1 MERIVTRAG
10 MRAFEKFAMRR
21 EGIDALALMERAA
34 EHVAAAVA
42 DETPDGEPILLLC
55 GTGNNG
61 GDGLAA
67 LRLLCAAGYDAAALV
82 IGDEERLSPAA
93 AEQLR
98 RARENG
104 VRVRV
109 QQEAPEPRELMDAG
123 CLVDALFGTGLS
135 RPVKGVYAETIEA
148 VIASGVRVLAVDL
161 PSGVDADSGRVLGSA
176 VRADKTI
183 TFQYRKRGQR
193 LYPGQELCGELIV
206 RSISSYGHGNG
217 DDVFEMTDS
226 DFAELLPPRAK
237 DSHKG
242 KNGRALLIGGSD
254 RYAGAALMSAC
265 AALRAGAG
273 VLTACVPGG
282 IREAFFALP
291 EAVCAAAGEG
301 TGWDDAAL
309 AAAAA
314 QLLGKT
320 AAALG
325 SGMGE
330 LANDSLLV
338 AALESKL
345 PLAIDADGLN
355 HMAKNP
361 ALLGS
366 LHDKVVL
373 TPHPAEFARLTA
385 QAVEDVTADPI
396 AQAVA
401 AAKNWGC
408 VVLLKGAVSVIAS
421 PARTALNCTGN
432 AGLAKGGSGDV
443 LTGLILAL
451 LAQGLEPFDAACAGA
466 YLLGVSA
473 DAAIKLL
480 GNRMLMSRDIVGAVA
495 DTLARPFSGC

>member
-21 EGIDALALMERAA
+21 EGIDELALMERAA
-34 EHVAAAVA
+34 EHVAAAAA
-42 DETPDGEPILLLC
+42 DESPRGEPILILC
-55 GTGNNG
+55 GAGNNG

-67 LRLLCAAGYDAAALV
+67 LRLLCAAGYDASALV
-82 IGDEERLSPAA
+82 IGEEEKLSPAA

-104 VRVRV
+104 CRVRV
-109 QQEAPEPRELMDAG
+109 QHEAPCVQELAAAG
-123 CLVDALFGTGLS
+123 CLIDALFGTGLS
-135 RPVKGVYAETIEA
+135 RPVKGAYAETIEA
-148 VIASGVRVLAVDL
+148 VNASGVRVLAVDM
-161 PSGVDADSGRVLGSA
+161 PSGVDADSGRVLGCA

-193 LYPGQELCGELIV
+193 LYPGQELCGELTV
-206 RSISSYGHGNG
+206 RSISSYGHGSG

-226 DFAELLPPRAK
+226 DFAVMLPPRGK

-242 KNGRALLIGGSD
+242 KNGRALLVAGSG

-273 VLTACVPGG
+273 VLTACVPGK
-282 IREAFFALP
+282 IRDAFYALP

-301 TGWDDAAL
+301 TGWDEAAL
-309 AAAAA
+309 AFAAA
-314 QLLGKT
+314 QLAGKT
-320 AAALG
+320 AVALG

-330 LANDSLLV
+330 LANDSLPI
-338 AALESKL
+338 AALQAKL
-345 PLAIDADGLN
+345 PLVIDADGLN

-361 ALLGS
+361 ALLAE

-385 QAVEDVTADPI
+385 QSVEDVTADPI

-421 PARTALNCTGN
+421 PEQTALNCTGN

-451 LAQGLEPFDAACAGA
+451 LSQGLEPFDAACAGA

-473 DAAIKLL
+473 DAAMKLL